1 MKKFFTPYSYTQNL
15 PRFTAPLLVIAGGA
29 DKMAPK
35 ADMWYVKNHVG
46 STDVSY
52 LEFSKD
58 AGYHAD
64 YGHLDL
70 NIGIHAREEVYPKI
84 HRWLWSRTSK
94 V

>member
-1 MKKFFTPYSYTQNL
+1 
-15 PRFTAPLLVIAGGA
+15 
-29 DKMAPK
+29 MAPK